1 MLSVKKQLFV
11 VESVKGKNVIITG
24 ASTGIGEQL
33 AYHYARL
40 GANVVITARREQRLK
55 EVVIL
60 KAFSNNKCFS
70 ASMNHGMCFLS
81 DFSSFFEVEMQAKVN
96 EAPPRC
102 AQDGPAHHQS

>member
-1 MLSVKKQLFV
+1 MNKNDI

-55 EVVIL
+55 EVSDGMNSIL
-60 KAFSNNKCFS
+60 KIK
-70 ASMNHGMCFLS
+70 
-81 DFSSFFEVEMQAKVN
+81 
-96 EAPPRC
+96 
-102 AQDGPAHHQS
+102 